1 MSAPTAAAPDP
12 QTRHGRA
19 VADMFTAIASTYDL
33 LNHLLSLNVDRH
45 WRNVTVR
52 ALALGREGLVLD
64 LCTGTGD
71 LALTLAKRTGARVVG
86 ADFSPGMLA
95 VARDKIA
102 RRKLRLPLVRADAL
116 ALPFAT
122 ASFSGVMVAF
132 GVRNFEDLDAGLRE
146 MARVLRPGGKLAV
159 LEFSSPDRSLF
170 GRLYQFY
177 FRRVLPLIGRTIS
190 GTPGPY
196 TYLPATVEGFP
207 DAPAFAGKL
216 RAAELEVLEQRRL
229 TGGIAT
235 LHLARKAGGAGPS
248 GTMAP

>member
-1 MSAPTAAAPDP
+1 VSPLKAAAPDP

-52 ALALGREGLVLD
+52 ALAPGREDLVLD

-71 LALTLAKRTGARVVG
+71 LALTLARRTGAGVVG
-86 ADFSPGMLA
+86 ADFSSGMLA
-95 VARDKIA
+95 VAREKIA
-102 RRKLRLPLVRADAL
+102 RRNLRLPLVQADAL
-116 ALPFAT
+116 ALPFAA
-122 ASFSGVMVAF
+122 ASFSGAMVAF

-146 MARVLRPGGKLAV
+146 MARVLVPGGKLAV

-170 GRLYQFY
+170 GHLYQFY
-177 FRRVLPLIGRTIS
+177 FRRVLPLVGRLVS
-190 GTPGPY
+190 GASGPY

-207 DAPAFAGKL
+207 DAAAFAGKL
-216 RAAELEVLEQRRL
+216 RAAGFEVLEQRRL

-235 LHLARKAGGAGPS
+235 LHLARKSGGAGPS
-248 GTMAP
+248 GTMDP